1 MIKFF
6 TGIELLNEFKIFQL
20 TDELSEARNLVFD
33 LQQKISVLERVQ
45 SLQANDKTE
54 AKFLEQAQEKHAI
67 EVKNMQTQIDVLTD
81 KLKAKVYFLFLN
93 LK

>member
-1 MIKFF
+1 M
-6 TGIELLNEFKIFQL
+6 
-20 TDELSEARNLVFD
+20 VFD

-67 EVKNMQTQIDVLTD
+67 EVKNMQTQIDVLTE
-81 KLKAKVYFLFLN
+81 KLKTKVFFFSFNLFLN
-93 LK
+93 LFIFNIINIPYSIIRIVL